1 MRSDNRRNDELRK
14 INITR
19 NYLLYPEGSVLIEW
33 GNTKIICT
41 ATVEEKV
48 PPFLIGK
55 EQGWISAEYSMLP
68 GATATRNQRDIA
80 KLKKSPRSV
89 EIQRLIARS
98 LRAGADLSKLKDISI
113 IVDCDVIQA
122 DGGTRC
128 ASITGGFVAL
138 YDACIKLMDKGI
150 LLENPIKQFV
160 SAVSIGIVSKVP
172 MLDLCYEEDSSA
184 DVDFN
189 AIMTEDGRFAEIQGT
204 GENNTFSMEELH
216 EILKLAKIGNDEII
230 QMQKKSL
237 EIL

>member
-1 MRSDNRRNDELRK
+1 MRNRRYDELREIK
-14 INITR
+14 ITR

-33 GNTKIICT
+33 GNTKVICT
-41 ATVEEKV
+41 AVVEEKV
-48 PPFLIGK
+48 PSFLMGK
-55 EQGWISAEYSMLP
+55 DQGWISAEYAMLP
-68 GATATRNQRDIA
+68 GATATRNQRDIT

-138 YDACIKLMDKGI
+138 YDACIKLMEKGI
-150 LLENPIKQFV
+150 IKENPIKQFV
-160 SAVSIGIVSKVP
+160 SAVSVGIVNKVP
-172 MLDLCYEEDSSA
+172 LLDLCYEEDSAA

-189 AIMTEDGRFAEIQGT
+189 AVMTADGRFAEIQGT
-204 GENNTFSMEELH
+204 GENNTFSMEELN
-216 EILKLAKIGNDEII
+216 EILRLAKIGNDAIIEI
-230 QMQKKSL
+230 QKKSL
-237 EIL
+237 GIV